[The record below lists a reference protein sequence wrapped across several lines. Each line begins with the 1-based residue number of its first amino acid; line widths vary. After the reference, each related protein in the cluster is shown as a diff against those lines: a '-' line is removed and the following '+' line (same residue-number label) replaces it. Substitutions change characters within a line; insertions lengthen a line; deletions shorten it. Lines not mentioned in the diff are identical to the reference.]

1 MNRVLLVDDD
11 PQIVRAI
18 RVNLTARG
26 YTVSSAY
33 TGRQA
38 LAEAV
43 AVRPDVVVLDLGLP
57 DLDGVA
63 VITDLRRWTP
73 VPIVVLSGRAASGDK
88 VEALDAGAD
97 DYVTKP
103 FDIDELVARIR
114 AVSRRTTTPGASAPI
129 RLGHYL
135 IDLDNQRI
143 TPAAAQPED
152 GPEPPGTGTDHDV
165 HLTPTQWRLLD
176 VLVRNPGR
184 LISQQ
189 QLLPRSGD
197 PTTRPKPITSANTW
211 PSCATSSNPTPP
223 TRGISSPNP
232 AWATDTSPERVG
244 ADDEPSHQASR
255 PGLFRH
261 WRCTQG
267 GCARSR
273 FRISTSGGR
282 QRYVREW
289 ANGLAAAG
297 YLDYAGEGGRT
308 STRGRTLAFVEE
320 ASPAYVMGGL
330 PAMLAATRMPLSK
343 AVAAFRTGDGI
354 GWHEHDPDL
363 FQGGRAVLP
372 ARVWGEP
379 SPIVGSLLWT
389 DRGETS
395 GRGEG
400 RGRRLRVRRGN
411 NHHGRGLSE
420 VAVLGLRLSRAVDPA
435 RAGNGRQV
443 GPGRPGHL

>member
-18 RVNLTARG
+18 RVNLSARG

-114 AVSRRTTTPGASAPI
+114 AVSRRTATPGASAPI

-143 TPAAAQPED
+143 TPAAAQTED
-152 GPEPPGTGTDHDV
+152 GPEPPGTGTDPDV

-189 QLLPRSGD
+189 QLL
-197 PTTRPKPITSANTW
+197 TQI
-211 PSCATSSNPTPP
+211 
-223 TRGISSPNP
+223 RGPHYE
-232 AWATDTSPERVG
+232 TET
-244 ADDEPSHQASR
+244 H
-255 PGLFRH
+255 
-261 WRCTQG
+261 
-267 GCARSR
+267 
-273 FRISTSGGR
+273 
-282 QRYVREW
+282 YVRQYM
-289 ANGLAAAG
+289 AQLRHK
-297 YLDYAGEGGRT
+297 L
-308 STRGRTLAFVEE
+308 
-320 ASPAYVMGGL
+320 
-330 PAMLAATRMPLSK
+330 
-343 AVAAFRTGDGI
+343 
-354 GWHEHDPDL
+354 
-363 FQGGRAVLP
+363 
-372 ARVWGEP
+372 EP
-379 SPIVGSLLWT
+379 
-389 DRGETS
+389 
-395 GRGEG
+395 
-400 RGRRLRVRRGN
+400 
-411 NHHGRGLSE
+411 
-420 VAVLGLRLSRAVDPA
+420 DPA
-435 RAGNGRQV
+435 HPRHLITE
-443 GPGRPGHL
+443 PGMGYRYLP

>member
-11 PQIVRAI
+11 PQIVRAV
-18 RVNLTARG
+18 RVNLSARG
-26 YTVSSAY
+26 YTVTSAY

-114 AVSRRTTTPGASAPI
+114 AVSRRTATPGASTPI

-143 TPAAAQPED
+143 TPAPAQTES

-184 LISQQ
+184 LISQR
-189 QLLPRSGD
+189 QLL
-197 PTTRPKPITSANTW
+197 NQV
-211 PSCATSSNPTPP
+211 
-223 TRGISSPNP
+223 RGPQYE
-232 AWATDTSPERVG
+232 TGT
-244 ADDEPSHQASR
+244 H
-255 PGLFRH
+255 
-261 WRCTQG
+261 
-267 GCARSR
+267 
-273 FRISTSGGR
+273 
-282 QRYVREW
+282 YVRQYM
-289 ANGLAAAG
+289 AQLRHK
-297 YLDYAGEGGRT
+297 L
-308 STRGRTLAFVEE
+308 
-320 ASPAYVMGGL
+320 
-330 PAMLAATRMPLSK
+330 
-343 AVAAFRTGDGI
+343 
-354 GWHEHDPDL
+354 
-363 FQGGRAVLP
+363 
-372 ARVWGEP
+372 EP
-379 SPIVGSLLWT
+379 
-389 DRGETS
+389 
-395 GRGEG
+395 
-400 RGRRLRVRRGN
+400 
-411 NHHGRGLSE
+411 
-420 VAVLGLRLSRAVDPA
+420 DPA
-435 RAGNGRQV
+435 RPRHLITE
-443 GPGRPGHL
+443 PGMGYRYLP